1 MKKFI
6 LTLLILLT
14 VGTMFSQKVYY
25 TDFFSV
31 KELVNDT
38 CWTDWSEW
46 RQHFTTI
53 ELYTDSVVVYNE
65 DVYKICKHL
74 EDEFDDSG
82 YTFRCVAT
90 NKKEETVQIR
100 LWIQFNG
107 IKQLYVDFDNK
118 IWVYNL
124 N

>member
-90 NKKEETVQIR
+90 NKKEETVQIY

-107 IKQLYVDFDNK
+107 IKHLYINFDDK